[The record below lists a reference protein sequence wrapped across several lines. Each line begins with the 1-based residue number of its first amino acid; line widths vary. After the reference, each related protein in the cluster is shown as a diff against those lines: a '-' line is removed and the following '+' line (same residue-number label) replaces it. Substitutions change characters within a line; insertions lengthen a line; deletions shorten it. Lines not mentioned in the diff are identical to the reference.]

1 MLALEVEELP
11 KHLSKPFQEGE
22 KFYLLWL
29 YRSLWILRQVVETAA
44 KKITI
49 TPPWLEKISSLLGI
63 PSPQPTQ
70 K

>member
-29 YRSLWILRQVVETAA
+29 YRSLWILKQVVETAA

-49 TPPWLEKISSLLGI
+49 TPP
-63 PSPQPTQ
+63 
-70 K
+70 